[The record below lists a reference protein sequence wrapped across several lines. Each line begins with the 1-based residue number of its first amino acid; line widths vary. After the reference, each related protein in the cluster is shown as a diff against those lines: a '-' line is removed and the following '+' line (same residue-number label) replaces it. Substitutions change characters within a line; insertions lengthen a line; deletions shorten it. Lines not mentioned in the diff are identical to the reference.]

1 MGQVKNK
8 VVTVEGKLEQLKFN
22 IDEKLKMLKRQNMID
37 IEEPFNA
44 LTKRLDSLSQQAD
57 SFQTEITDEVA
68 KNDRLAAEK
77 LTKLAQNG
85 DEVSNI
91 QR

>member
-22 IDEKLKMLKRQNMID
+22 IDEKLKMLKRQNTID

-44 LTKRLDSLSQQAD
+44 LTKRLDALSQQAD
-57 SFQTEITDEVA
+57 SF
-68 KNDRLAAEK
+68 
-77 LTKLAQNG
+77 
-85 DEVSNI
+85 
-91 QR
+91 